1 MDFYSINEDNFP
13 IIKIT
18 LRGDITDKALDKF
31 FNTWL
36 SFYEKKKKFYLL
48 FDICE
53 VNNPSIKNSYQLARF
68 IQRIKQK
75 NPQYLKKSIIILNN
89 NYILRQIM
97 GLVLKITP
105 PAAPLYLYW
114 KHEYEINVNN
124 DTIQEIFETQNDKF
138 QKILP

>member
-1 MDFYSINEDNFP
+1 MDFYSINEDDFP

-18 LRGDITDKALDKF
+18 LRGDITDKALNKF
-31 FNTWL
+31 FNVWL
-36 SFYEKKKKFYLL
+36 AFYEKKKKFYLL

-68 IQRIKQK
+68 IQTIKKK
-75 NPQYLKKSIIILNN
+75 NPQYLKKSILILNN
-89 NYILRQIM
+89 SYILRQIM
-97 GLVLKITP
+97 GLVFKITP

-114 KHEYEINVNN
+114 KKENEINVNC
-124 DTIQEIFETQNDKF
+124 DTIREIFETQNNKF